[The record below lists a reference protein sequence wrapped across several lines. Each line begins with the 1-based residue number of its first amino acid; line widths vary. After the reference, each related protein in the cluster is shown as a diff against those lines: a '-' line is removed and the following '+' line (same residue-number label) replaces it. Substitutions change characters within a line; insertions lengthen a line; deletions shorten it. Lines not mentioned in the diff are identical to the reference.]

1 MLLYYRKNLQSMIV
15 DIENRGEYLRVSHFT
30 EEGDIGYLNVP
41 VPEEERFVWEKC
53 SPSNSTKD
61 KEWKTWMGEPVRK
74 AKTQRYDKYRMA
86 QILIEADPEL
96 TAPLWSYQ
104 TPKKYF
110 VDIEVEITDDAASAL
125 DTENARNRVLSIGIA
140 TDKCKLIILGLDP
153 LTPEQQASIFNKVNK
168 YFAKMGDEWSFK
180 YKHFESEFD
189 MLYTFFKELGPK
201 MPVITGWNWLG
212 YDWPY
217 LINRAKKLGIEP
229 KIISPANYLTGK
241 QQLPVHLLMFDYLE
255 IYKKWDRVI
264 KIKESN
270 RLDYVADK
278 AIGLKKIEYNGTLRD
293 LYQSNFED
301 FIYYNAVDCAL
312 VHYIDQKLKTMQT
325 FFKIAMI
332 SGVEI
337 NRCLSPVWSTEVMML
352 KKFLDR
358 KQIFVDEK
366 KDEVHVKFAGG
377 YVKEPIV
384 GLHEWVACYDFA
396 SLYPNTMVQWN
407 ISPESYKGKNPH
419 KIEENWVKT
428 ASGAYFGADEENPI
442 LKTIIKDLY
451 SKRRKTKDRMLELQ
465 IEIDNLEKM
474 VGKIKN

>member
-1 MLLYYRKNLQSMIV
+1 MIV
-15 DIENRGEYLRVSHFT
+15 DIENKGEYLKVSHFT
-30 EEGDIGYLNVP
+30 EEGDLGFLNVP
-41 VPEEERFVWEKC
+41 IPEEERFVWEKC
-53 SPSNSTKD
+53 SPSNSSRD
-61 KEWKTWMGEPVRK
+61 KEWKTWTGESVRK

-96 TAPLWSYQ
+96 TAPLWVYQ
-104 TPKKYF
+104 NPKKYF
-110 VDIEVEITDDAASAL
+110 VDIEVEITEDMAAAL
-125 DTENARNRVLSIGIA
+125 DTENAKNRVLSIGIA
-140 TDKCKLIILGLDP
+140 TDKCKLIVLGLDP
-153 LTPEQQASIFNKVNK
+153 LTPEQQANIYKKTNE
-168 YFAKMGDEWSFK
+168 YFKKFGDEWSFK
-180 YKHFESEFD
+180 YKQFETEYD
-189 MLYTFFKELGPK
+189 MMYTFFKELGPK
-201 MPVITGWNWLG
+201 MPVMTGWNWLG

-217 LINRAKKLGIEP
+217 LINRAKRLGIDP
-229 KIISPANYLTGK
+229 KIISPGGYLIGK

-255 IYKKWDRVI
+255 IYKKCDRVI

-301 FIYYNAVDCAL
+301 FIYYNVVDCAL

-352 KKFLDR
+352 RKFLDR
-358 KQIFVDEK
+358 KQLFVMESK
-366 KDEVHVKFAGG
+366 EEVHVKFAGG
-377 YVKEPIV
+377 YVKEPIK

-407 ISPESYKGKNPH
+407 ISPEAYHGKNPANP
-419 KIEENWVKT
+419 KDEWVRT
-428 ASGAYFGADEENPI
+428 ASGAFFGSDAEEPI
-442 LKTIIKDLY
+442 LKTIVKDLY
-451 SKRRKTKDRMLELQ
+451 SKRRKTKDRMLELEK
-465 IEIDNLEKM
+465 EIDTLEKKI
-474 VGKIKN
+474 GKTKK